1 VADRFSPPEP
11 HPASAE
17 DGPYDPLVISAIWQ
31 GAKRINRALVDG
43 FRLRKDEIPALSPR
57 QALFWGVVGI
67 AAFVAVIASLDE
79 LGVDSEIPG
88 FVAGLGI
95 LYGLTWIDRRSARR
109 GR

>member
-17 DGPYDPLVISAIWQ
+17 DGPYDPLV
-31 GAKRINRALVDG
+31 INRALVDG

>member
-1 VADRFSPPEP
+1 
-11 HPASAE
+11 
-17 DGPYDPLVISAIWQ
+17 
-31 GAKRINRALVDG
+31 
-43 FRLRKDEIPALSPR
+43 
-57 QALFWGVVGI
+57 LFWGVVGI